1 MNRGLICIEE
11 RLRKNAMLRVLT
23 ISTLFPD
30 RARPGFGRFVERQT
44 LKLAAQAEIAVE
56 IVAPIGLPPWP
67 FSRLGRYR
75 PLAGLPGVEDRNGL
89 RVHRPPFPILPLVGA
104 GRSARAMAKALLP
117 VLARI
122 REDFA
127 FDIIDAEF
135 FWPDG
140 VAAVRL
146 GAALGVPVSIKAR
159 GSDIDHW
166 SRHAQAGPQMLEAA
180 RAADGLLAV
189 SEALRQRMIAF
200 GMPAEKIAVHHT
212 GIDAELFKPRV
223 RAEAKAALGI
233 EGPLIASVGALIPLK
248 RQGLVLEALAR
259 LPEAQLLLIGD
270 GPDRASLERLAAR
283 LGVAGRVHFL
293 GALAHEALPP
303 LLAAADLLLHASE
316 REGLANVWIEALAC
330 GTPVVIAETE
340 AAHEVVDRPEA
351 GRIVERD
358 PEALAQGARA
368 ILASPPAPEKVRAS
382 ALRFGWE
389 RNGRELFDHLM
400 RLKRG

>member
-11 RLRKNAMLRVLT
+11 RLRKRAMLRVLT
-23 ISTLFPD
+23 LSTLFPD
-30 RARPGFGRFVERQT
+30 GARPGFGNFVARQT
-44 LKLAAQAEIAVE
+44 SALAARDDVAVQ

-67 FSRLGRYR
+67 FSHFGHYR
-75 PLAGLPGVEDRNGL
+75 PLAGLPGVEDYNGL
-89 RVHRPPFPILPLVGA
+89 RVHRPHFPVLPLVGA
-104 GRSARAMAKALLP
+104 GRSARAMAKGLLP

-122 REDFA
+122 HEDFA

-140 VAAVRL
+140 VAAIRL
-146 GAALGVPVSIKAR
+146 GAALSVPVSIKAR
-159 GSDIDHW
+159 GSDIDLW
-166 SRHAQAGPQMLEAA
+166 SRNAQAGPQMLEAA

-212 GIDAELFKPRV
+212 GIDADLFTPRD
-223 RAEAKAALGI
+223 RAAAKAALGI

-248 RQGLVLEALAR
+248 GQGLALEALAR

-270 GPDRASLERLAAR
+270 GPHRPALERLAAR
-283 LGVAGRVHFL
+283 LGVAGRAHFL
-293 GALAHEALPP
+293 GARAHEALPP

-330 GTPVVIAETE
+330 GTPVVIAETA

-351 GRIVERD
+351 GRIVARD
-358 PEALAQGARA
+358 PEALAQAARA
-368 ILASPPAPEKVRAS
+368 IFASPPAPEKVRAS

-389 RNGRELFDHLM
+389 RNGRELFDHLS
-400 RLKRG
+400 RLKR